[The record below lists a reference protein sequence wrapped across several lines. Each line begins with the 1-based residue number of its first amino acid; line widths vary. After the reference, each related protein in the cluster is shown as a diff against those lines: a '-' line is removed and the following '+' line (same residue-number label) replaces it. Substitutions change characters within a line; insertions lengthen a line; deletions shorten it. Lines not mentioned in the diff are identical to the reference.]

1 MTQARTGTPRER
13 YRSQVRAEIKEHAR
27 EQIATAGASALS
39 LSAIAK
45 RMGMSGPALYRYF
58 AGRDELIS
66 ELVRDAYRSLADTFR
81 DAAASGADL
90 TGLAHTMRSWALADP
105 QRYFLVFGTPV
116 PGYHAPADV
125 TQIASETMAVIIDA
139 CAALPG
145 EGDAPTAFDAHLDG
159 HRQWADGHPAP
170 PAALHR
176 ALSFWTRLHGVLSLE
191 LAGHFTGMSFDPALL
206 YAAELDDLSAH

>member
-1 MTQARTGTPRER
+1 M
-13 YRSQVRAEIKEHAR
+13 RAEVKEHAR

-39 LSAIAK
+39 LNAIAK

-159 HRQWADGHPAP
+159 HRQWASGHPAP
-170 PAALHR
+170 PRRCTGPCPSGPGCTASCPWSWPVTSPACPSTRRSSTPPSWTTCRHTDRGAAAPLTWSH
-176 ALSFWTRLHGVLSLE
+176 
-191 LAGHFTGMSFDPALL
+191 
-206 YAAELDDLSAH
+206 DDSC